1 MKRALIKSTIYVAC
15 LLFLAVTI
23 VSYAFPFIDPIK
35 YLSTI
40 SSIAYLLILIYC
52 KWGWRIH
59 IGKLSFSPTP
69 DLNGKWA
76 VVIRY
81 KNSEGNLLEKN
92 CEAQIKQDLF
102 GIQVNL
108 KTNEIS
114 SHSICAEIIKDH
126 EIQYLYYTYITD
138 PTAEYRKNNP
148 SQFGT
153 AKIEI
158 PELDLKYS
166 NKLDKT
172 AKKKVQK
179 MEGDYWTNAQ
189 TSGRLIF
196 EKQLIHKD

>member
-1 MKRALIKSTIYVAC
+1 MKRALIKSAIYVAC
-15 LLFLAVTI
+15 ALFLIVTI
-23 VSYAFPFIDPIK
+23 VSYALPFVDPIK

-40 SSIAYLLILIYC
+40 SSIAYFLILIYC

-59 IGKLSFSPTP
+59 IGKICLSSTP
-69 DLNGKWA
+69 DLNGKWT

-81 KNSEGNLLEKN
+81 KNSLGNILEKT
-92 CEAQIKQDLF
+92 CHAQIKQDLF

-108 KTNEIS
+108 KTNEIL
-114 SHSICAEIIKDH
+114 SHSICAEIVKDH
-126 EIQYLYYTYITD
+126 EIQCLYYTYITD
-138 PTAEYRKNNP
+138 PSVECRKNNP

-158 PELDLKYS
+158 LGLDFKCS
-166 NKLDKT
+166 DKSDKT
-172 AKKKVQK
+172 AKKRVQK

-196 EKQLIHKD
+196 EKQVKRKD